1 MTIPES
7 QFIPVYKNNG
17 SIFYSNEM
25 QLSVSNTVN
34 DNSKIIVIDSQ
45 HFDILDILHSLDV
58 IDSLDIMNRLETI
71 IYIQNRFMTI
81 VWCQPAGA
89 AGLLRQ
95 MVVKWTVP
103 H

>member
-1 MTIPES
+1 
-7 QFIPVYKNNG
+7 
-17 SIFYSNEM
+17 M

-58 IDSLDIMNRLETI
+58 IDSLDIVDSLDIMNRLETI